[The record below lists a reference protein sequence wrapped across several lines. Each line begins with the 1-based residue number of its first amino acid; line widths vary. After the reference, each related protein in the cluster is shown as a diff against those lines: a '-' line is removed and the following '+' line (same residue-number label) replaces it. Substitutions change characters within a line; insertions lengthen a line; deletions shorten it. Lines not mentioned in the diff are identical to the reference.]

1 MQLCLGSSCSQGRIW
16 LCLGTSHS
24 PGLCQGEFCLSLT
37 TKLGDFCSPC
47 HTGSLQL
54 IPKGNQFTWFFV
66 SCSDPRVI
74 LPEHFLHARRA
85 GRKHSPVWD
94 HNNVNQS
101 LFITAHHGRQ
111 PMGCGPLP
119 CAGTDLSCSQ
129 REANPCTGAITVPPA
144 RVSWDRCPDAVAG
157 DFIPW
162 PHRSSVTYESQSG
175 MASSGPLDTEQG
187 LGSDSLLDFLHD
199 LPLWKAMM
207 WCFLKQGL

>member
-1 MQLCLGSSCSQGRIW
+1 MLDLLLCYSSASLLQGRKRQHRSKNGRMQLCLGSSCSQGRIW

-129 REANPCTGAITVPPA
+129 REAKSLHWGYHCATCKG
-144 RVSWDRCPDAVAG
+144 
-157 DFIPW
+157 F
-162 PHRSSVTYESQSG
+162 
-175 MASSGPLDTEQG
+175 
-187 LGSDSLLDFLHD
+187 LG
-199 LPLWKAMM
+199 
-207 WCFLKQGL
+207 

>member
-1 MQLCLGSSCSQGRIW
+1 MADSPWDVGHCLVQGQT
-16 LCLGTSHS
+16 C
-24 PGLCQGEFCLSLT
+24 PA
-37 TKLGDFCSPC
+37 
-47 HTGSLQL
+47 
-54 IPKGNQFTWFFV
+54 
-66 SCSDPRVI
+66 
-74 LPEHFLHARRA
+74 ARE
-85 GRKHSPVWD
+85 KP
-94 HNNVNQS
+94 N
-101 LFITAHHGRQ
+101 
-111 PMGCGPLP
+111 P
-119 CAGTDLSCSQ
+119 CA
-129 REANPCTGAITVPPA
+129 GAITVPPA